1 MLAER
6 QGAGIGGVGPWLVLR
21 RRSFADAAL
30 CCGVSAGAGC
40 KACRVRDFVTLSG
53 VTGTVAVMRT
63 GKLASSGDRAETVL
77 LTGCC
82 ERRRHVMYQV
92 LNTPTGL
99 VVDAPLRAVGRK
111 RATWT
116 PQRRELA
123 DGSAVRYGCGCGRTS
138 LVPDSVLL
146 AGIRRGDTIILETA
160 YTI

>member
-1 MLAER
+1 
-6 QGAGIGGVGPWLVLR
+6 
-21 RRSFADAAL
+21 
-30 CCGVSAGAGC
+30 
-40 KACRVRDFVTLSG
+40 
-53 VTGTVAVMRT
+53 MRT

-123 DGSAVRYGCGCGRTS
+123 DGSAVR
-138 LVPDSVLL
+138 
-146 AGIRRGDTIILETA
+146 
-160 YTI
+160 